1 MAGRKY
7 EPGLTVY
14 LDGAALERQT
24 VIDLSMDDEHELP
37 SKVTLTLLGD
47 EELEENTP
55 LGTKLEVRKTGAG
68 GIISEPVF
76 NGEVVS
82 VEPGS
87 SAGQDE
93 LVLRAF
99 DRQHRMTRGRK
110 R

>member
-14 LDGAALERQT
+14 LDGAALDRQT

-37 SKVTLTLLGD
+37 SRVTLTLLGD

-55 LGTKLEVRKTGAG
+55 VGTKLEVRRSGRAG
-68 GIISEPVF
+68 TVSEAVF
-76 NGEVVS
+76 HGEVVS
-82 VEPGS
+82 IEPGS
-87 SAGQDE
+87 SGGQEE

-110 R
+110 G